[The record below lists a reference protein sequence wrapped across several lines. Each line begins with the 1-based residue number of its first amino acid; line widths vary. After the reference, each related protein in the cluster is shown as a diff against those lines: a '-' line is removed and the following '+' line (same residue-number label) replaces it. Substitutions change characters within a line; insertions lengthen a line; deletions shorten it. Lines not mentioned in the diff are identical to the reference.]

1 MNQSLV
7 LPELG
12 LDGFPVTASVWHV
25 EVGSEV
31 TAGDRL
37 LEIVAGGVTVD
48 LPSPASGVLKK
59 TYVQEDDE
67 LQTGQLLAVIESRE
81 ANSSDTV

>member
-1 MNQSLV
+1 MNTSLV

-12 LDGFPVTASVWHV
+12 LAGFPVTVSVWHV

-48 LPSPASGVLKK
+48 LPSPASGVLAK
-59 TYVQEDDE
+59 TFVQEDDE
-67 LQTGQLLAVIESRE
+67 LQTGQLLAVIEDGPTATTS
-81 ANSSDTV
+81 

>member
-1 MNQSLV
+1 MITSLV

-12 LDGFPVTASVWHV
+12 LEGIPVTVCVWHV
-25 EVGSEV
+25 EVGREV

-59 TYVQEDDE
+59 TFVQEDDE
-67 LQTGQLLAVIESRE
+67 LQTGQLLAEIESRD
-81 ANSSDTV
+81 ADPGDII

>member
-1 MNQSLV
+1 MIKPLT

-12 LDGFPVTASVWHV
+12 LAGFPVTVSVWHV

-48 LPSPASGVLKK
+48 LPSPASGVLAK
-59 TYVQEDDE
+59 TFVHEDDE
-67 LQTGQLLAVIESRE
+67 LQTGQLLAEIDE
-81 ANSSDTV
+81 APGGAT